1 LDKLSIHP
9 ASDFEIV
16 EINSLHN
23 YVRVE
28 DRSLGLAFNVS
39 FGKKELS
46 DARVVDDYFI
56 EFRYADGSSLTTQF
70 ML

>member
-1 LDKLSIHP
+1 LEKLSSPPPTH
-9 ASDFEIV
+9 FEIT

-28 DRSLGLAFNVS
+28 DRALGLSFHIS

-46 DARVVDDYFI
+46 DARIVDQYFI